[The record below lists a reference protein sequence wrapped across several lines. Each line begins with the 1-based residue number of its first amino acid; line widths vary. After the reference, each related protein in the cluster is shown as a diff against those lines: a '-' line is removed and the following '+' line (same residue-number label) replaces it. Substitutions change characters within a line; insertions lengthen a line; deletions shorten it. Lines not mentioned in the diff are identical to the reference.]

1 MEVTVMEWGLP
12 LVSLLVF
19 VIVVIP
25 PVVLLSAMLLLW
37 GSSHFLPAG
46 PTVARTS
53 FDCPF
58 SKRHVS
64 VEFLIAPESDRP
76 SDVLSCSVFAKPY
89 HVRCKKGCLELA
101 EAGWAPPLMVPR
113 YALLSDGVVLRPVGA
128 KQGPAQGSQN

>member
-1 MEVTVMEWGLP
+1 MEWGLP

-25 PVVLLSAMLLLW
+25 PVVLLCAMVLLW
-37 GSSHFLPAG
+37 GTSHFAPAG
-46 PTVARTS
+46 PTVARTA

-58 SKRHVS
+58 SKKRVS
-64 VEFLIAPESDRP
+64 VEFLTAPGSGQAM
-76 SDVLSCSVFAKPY
+76 DVLSCSFFAKPY

-128 KQGPAQGSQN
+128 RQGPGQESQN